1 MEVPEIQIS
10 IPVLFDKLSEFV
22 ALSSAEQCH
31 TIRLGLAIRE
41 YSSQYIL
48 STSNEDW
55 EQKLQIIRK
64 DYEDQLSTL
73 QTECKGLRKKLNNHE
88 NEHRVDKE
96 ALAASVRENAYTTF
110 KAELDSLN
118 RRNSELQQQLSG
130 LTSSLQQKFD
140 MSLKEWRDFYEQK
153 LSLQQNELANVR
165 NNYEEKYNAL
175 LGRNQN
181 STMRGQDG
189 ETQVYLMLNNL
200 FPTALIEDTHTCP
213 GRGDFIVNLDG
224 MTMMV
229 ENKNYSRN
237 VQKSEVDKFYRDIE
251 SQSNSDV
258 HCGVLISMNCG
269 ISCKDDFSMEVRNG
283 KPVMFLHN
291 IKDNFEHIRLAYQMF
306 KVILSSSNIDL
317 EDAEIRGKLGNVA
330 KSVKR
335 NFQNQKKMLDKYYK
349 DHINALEQQQKDIV
363 ELFSIT
369 KCKY

>member
-1 MEVPEIQIS
+1 MEESEIQIS
-10 IPVLFDKLSEFV
+10 FPVMFDKLSEFV
-22 ALSSAEQCH
+22 ALSSADKCH

-41 YSSQYIL
+41 YTSQYII
-48 STSNEDW
+48 STSNEEW
-55 EQKLQIIRK
+55 ENKLLDIK
-64 DYEDQLSTL
+64 TDYDNLLDSVR
-73 QTECKGLRKKLNNHE
+73 TECTSLKQQLRNIT
-88 NEHRVDKE
+88 NEHRADKE
-96 ALAASVRENAYTTF
+96 ALAANIRENAYTTF
-110 KAELDSLN
+110 KSEIDSLTK
-118 RRNSELQQQLSG
+118 RNNDLQQQLSN

-140 MSLKEWRDFYEQK
+140 LSLREWREFYEQK
-153 LSLQQNELANVR
+153 LLHQTNELDKVR
-165 NNYEEKYNAL
+165 QSYEEKYNAL

-189 ETQVYLMLNNL
+189 ENEVYLMLNNL

-213 GRGDFIVNLDG
+213 GRGDFIVNLDD
-224 MTMMV
+224 MIMMV
-229 ENKNYSRN
+229 ENKNYTRN

-269 ISCKDDFSMEVRNG
+269 ISCKEDFSIEVRNG
-283 KPVMFLHN
+283 KPIMFLHN
-291 IKDNFEHIRLAYQMF
+291 IKDNFSHIRLAYQMF

-317 EDAEIRGKLGNVA
+317 QDAEVRGKLGNVA

-349 DHINALEQQQKDIV
+349 DHVSALEQQQTDII
-363 ELFSIT
+363 ELFNIT

>member
-1 MEVPEIQIS
+1 MELLEVQIS
-10 IPVLFDKLSEFV
+10 IPVNFDKLGEFV
-22 ALSSAEQCH
+22 ALSAEDKCH
-31 TIRLGLAIRE
+31 TIRLGMEMRK
-41 YSSQYIL
+41 YSSQYII
-48 STSNEDW
+48 STSNEEW
-55 EQKLQIIRK
+55 ENKLQSITK
-64 DYEDQLSTL
+64 DYDNLLESARNECVSLKQQLRNAT
-73 QTECKGLRKKLNNHE
+73 
-88 NEHRVDKE
+88 NEHRADKE
-96 ALAASVRENAYTTF
+96 ALAANIRENVYTTF
-110 KAELDSLN
+110 KSEVESLN
-118 RRNSELQQQLSG
+118 RRNNELQQQLSC

-140 MSLKEWRDFYEQK
+140 LSLKEWRDFYEQK
-153 LSLQQNELANVR
+153 LAVQNSELDRVR
-165 NNYEEKYNAL
+165 SIYEEKYSAL

-189 ETQVYLMLNNL
+189 ENEVYLMLNNL

-229 ENKNYSRN
+229 ENKNYTRN

-251 SQSNSDV
+251 SQGNSDV
-258 HCGVLISMNCG
+258 HCGLLISMNCG
-269 ISCKDDFSMEVRNG
+269 ISCKEDFSIEVRNG
-283 KPVMFLHN
+283 KPIMFLHN
-291 IKDNFEHIRLAYQMF
+291 IKDNFDHIKLAYQMF

-349 DHINALEQQQKDIV
+349 DHLSALEQQQKDII
-363 ELFSIT
+363 ELFNIT